1 VFIFNSESEGYM
13 SMHRSAMFSWA
24 APPVG
29 LLAASV
35 LALTHP
41 DPVQAQ
47 TSVTTCAGTS
57 QAAYSPGLTLV
68 PRSTSATFSESYG
81 TCTSTSQP
89 AIASA
94 TTPPKTVVDERS
106 CATLLNAPPDP
117 VTQTVTWSTGQ
128 TSTFQYTRAITNVG
142 GVSQITGTGIVTSG
156 LFQGASVVK
165 IVIRANLDPLQTL
178 ACTTPGG
185 LTQESTGTV
194 SLTFT
199 QL

>member
-13 SMHRSAMFSWA
+13 SMHRSAKSSWA
-24 APPVG
+24 TSSVG
-29 LLAASV
+29 LFAASV
-35 LALTHP
+35 LALTHS

-47 TSVTTCAGTS
+47 TSVTTCAGTA
-57 QAAYSPGLTLV
+57 QANYSPGLTLV
-68 PRSTSATFSESYG
+68 PRPTIVIFDESYG

-94 TTPPKTVVDERS
+94 TTPPRMVTDERS
-106 CATLLNAPPDP
+106 CATLLDAPPNP
-117 VTQTVTWSTGQ
+117 VTQTVTWNTGQ
-128 TSTFQYTRAITNVG
+128 TSTFQYNRVVTIVG
-142 GVSQITGTGIVTSG
+142 GVLQATGTGIVTSG

-165 IVIRANLDPLQTL
+165 IVILPNLDPLQTL
-178 ACTTPGG
+178 ACATPAG
-185 LTQESTGTV
+185 LTGFNGTA

>member
-1 VFIFNSESEGYM
+1 M
-13 SMHRSAMFSWA
+13 SMHRSAKSSWA
-24 APPVG
+24 TSSVG

-35 LALTHP
+35 LALTHS

-47 TSVTTCAGTS
+47 TSVTTCAGTA
-57 QAAYSPGLTLV
+57 QVQFLPGLTLV
-68 PRSTSATFSESYG
+68 PQYTTTVFNESYG

-94 TTPPKTVVDERS
+94 TNRRKEPGNRS
-106 CATLLNAPPDP
+106 CVTLLDTSPGPI
-117 VTQTVTWSTGQ
+117 VETVNWNTGQ
-128 TSTFQYTRAITNVG
+128 SSTFEYTRAVTTVG
-142 GVSQITGTGIVTSG
+142 GVMQVTGTGMVTDG

-165 IVIRANLDPLQTL
+165 IQVLANLDPFQTL
-178 ACTTPGG
+178 ACLTPAG
-185 LTQESTGTV
+185 LTGTSGTT